1 MANRKIFEQQ
11 QCGSTKSEQVDHPP
25 RFYCNFRR
33 WLIPTYGDI
42 RACARGRGGNT
53 GRVINHPIL
62 WQRAESRPDFPN
74 ERCFLSASCWR
85 KTRPLRVE
93 SKKAKT
99 TDPWYVYNLARLR
112 SFLVHCLDYNFHRII
127 LACPIPLTTMMEVWN
142 FWIVIILELSFYVR
156 LNKC

>member
-33 WLIPTYGDI
+33 WLIPTHGDI

-112 SFLVHCLDYNFHRII
+112 SFLVHCLDYNFHRISLPNSFDNDDGI
-127 LACPIPLTTMMEVWN
+127 LEFLNCHYS
-142 FWIVIILELSFYVR
+142 WIVFLR
-156 LNKC
+156 